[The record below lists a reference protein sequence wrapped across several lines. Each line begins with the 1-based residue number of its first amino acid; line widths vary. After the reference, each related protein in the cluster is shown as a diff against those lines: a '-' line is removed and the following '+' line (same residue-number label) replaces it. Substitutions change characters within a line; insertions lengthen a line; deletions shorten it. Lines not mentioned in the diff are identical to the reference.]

1 MFDLIWFS
9 AISALFLRGE
19 RRLLPFN
26 FFDSRVRS
34 TTLWSFL
41 TGSGQEIIR
50 VEIEADKKKARIRD
64 RTCRERSA
72 KACEGKYTR
81 RRENSSIHSVLH
93 FIVHPILQFDSFLFF
108 NSIRS
113 FYFFVFFYASGRT
126 TDALLSTKRRV
137 ATVCHSFPFD
147 GAYHNPWA

>member
-1 MFDLIWFS
+1 MKAGLVRTKV
-9 AISALFLRGE
+9 RG
-19 RRLLPFN
+19 RFKL
-26 FFDSRVRS
+26 DAQ
-34 TTLWSFL
+34 
-41 TGSGQEIIR
+41 G
-50 VEIEADKKKARIRD
+50 D
-64 RTCRERSA
+64 RFKLDAQR
-72 KACEGKYTR
+72 GKYTR
-81 RRENSSIHSVLH
+81 RRESSSIHSVLH

-147 GAYHNPWA
+147 GAYHNPWAWC